1 MRCLGEQFFVFGS
14 FLFFGFGMMC
24 LVLLGSDDG
33 RCIVEDI
40 VLVEDIFVV
49 FVFWGLV
56 IVIVGLDGKVRIFQN
71 YGYFV
76 WF

>member
-1 MRCLGEQFFVFGS
+1 M
-14 FLFFGFGMMC
+14 FFGFGMMC

-56 IVIVGLDGKVRIFQN
+56 IVIVGLDGKVRIF
-71 YGYFV
+71 
-76 WF
+76 